1 VPFYVLI
8 VGLAFNVIAYVPYS
22 LLTAIGKTGW
32 TARCHLV
39 ELVPYVIL
47 AALLTARLG
56 AVGAALASSLRL
68 ISTLP
73 LFAFL
78 AGRAAGLSFTL
89 FGAGHKS
96 FLIALLVLTLPALL
110 LSGWLTSVAALVA
123 VGMLSLA
130 GYGFLVWR
138 NVLICKEREWL
149 GQQMQFISARF
160 ARSAV

>member
-1 VPFYVLI
+1 
-8 VGLAFNVIAYVPYS
+8 
-22 LLTAIGKTGW
+22 
-32 TARCHLV
+32 
-39 ELVPYVIL
+39 
-47 AALLTARLG
+47 
-56 AVGAALASSLRL
+56 
-68 ISTLP
+68 
-73 LFAFL
+73 
-78 AGRAAGLSFTL
+78 
-89 FGAGHKS
+89 
-96 FLIALLVLTLPALL
+96 LIALLVLTLPALL